1 MFTKLKYA
9 VTTAAIAASALVLS
23 GCAGGNAAQG
33 PAPEQ
38 QLQFG
43 LSGDV
48 AKLQPH
54 LDQGAAAMMLD
65 SVLHRGLLGYDAK
78 GEIVAALAEK
88 YEQTDP
94 TTYRFK
100 LHKGLTFHDGTP
112 LTSAEVKTSFEALAN
127 PASAAKIVSVTQG
140 IQSIETPDAET
151 VIIKLKS
158 PNAAFLN
165 YIADTTAAVLPPAA
179 FAAGGE
185 SWIGAGPFKLASRDK
200 GVSFVVEKFD
210 GYYNAGSVKLN
221 KISFPIYTDGQA
233 RTNALLAGDV
243 DLIDFVPWEE
253 FDRVKADS
261 NITLDAQSGP
271 FMYLNFNVTKGPFAQ
286 AAVREAVALA
296 VNRENVVSA
305 ALSGNGTPI
314 QGVPVP
320 KTSPFYNEAL
330 ANGWK
335 QNIDKAKAL
344 LAKAGYPEG
353 FTARM
358 LSTSQYAFHKDTAL
372 SVQSDLAAVGIK
384 LDLDLPDWATR
395 VSKGNSGDYD
405 ITVSGSAGVVN
416 DPSFLSKFVQGP
428 AEHTRSFGYQNEK
441 INTLL
446 AQGLAETDEAK
457 RKAIYDDVSQA
468 ILADAPFVSLA
479 GRSQAFAYQKSVSG
493 FSNLPGFLTFNS
505 GYTLAETSIVSK

>member
-1 MFTKLKYA
+1 MMFTKLKYA
-9 VTTAAIAASALVLS
+9 ATTAVIAASALALS
-23 GCAGGNAAQG
+23 ACGGGGTAEG
-33 PAPEQ
+33 PVEQ
-38 QLQFG
+38 ELQFG

-48 AKLQPH
+48 PKLQPH

-65 SVLHRGLLGYDAK
+65 SVLHRGLLGYDAN
-78 GEIVAALAEK
+78 GEVVTALAEK
-88 YEQTDP
+88 YDQPDP
-94 TTYRFK
+94 TTYKFT

-127 PASAAKIVSVTQG
+127 PASAAKIVSVAQG

-158 PNAAFLN
+158 PNAAFLS
-165 YIADTTAAVLPPAA
+165 YIADTTAAVLPSSA
-179 FAAGGE
+179 FTAGGE
-185 SWIGAGPFKLASRDK
+185 SWVGAGPFKLASHNK

-210 GYYNAGSVKLN
+210 GYYNAESVKLN
-221 KISFPIYTDGQA
+221 KIDFPIYTDGQA

-253 FDRVKADS
+253 FDRVKSDPG
-261 NITLDAQSGP
+261 ITLDAQSGP
-271 FMYLNFNVTKGPFAQ
+271 FMYLNFNVTKGPFAD
-286 AAVREAVALA
+286 AKVREAVALA

-320 KTSPFYNEAL
+320 ETSPFYNESL
-330 ANGWK
+330 ANGWE
-335 QNIDKAKAL
+335 QNIDKAKSL
-344 LAKAGYPEG
+344 LAEAGYPDG

-372 SVQSDLAAVGIK
+372 SVQSDLAAVGIQ

-395 VSKGNSGDYD
+395 VSKGNAGDYD
-405 ITVSGSAGVVN
+405 IAVSGSAGVVN

-428 AEHTRSFGYQNEK
+428 AEHTRSFGYDNNN

-457 RKAIYDDVSQA
+457 RKAIYDELSQT
-468 ILADAPFVSLA
+468 ILTDAPFVSLA
-479 GRSQAFAYQKSVSG
+479 GRAQAFAYQKSVTG

>member
-9 VTTAAIAASALVLS
+9 ATTAAIAASALALAA
-23 GCAGGNAAQG
+23 CGGGGTTQG
-33 PAPEQ
+33 AAPEQ
-38 QLQFG
+38 ELQFG

-48 AKLQPH
+48 PKLQPH
-54 LDQGAAAMMLD
+54 LDQGAAAMVLD
-65 SVLHRGLLGYDAK
+65 SVLHRGLLGYDSK
-78 GEIVAALAEK
+78 GEITTALADK

-94 TTYRFK
+94 TTYKFT
-100 LHKGLTFHDGTP
+100 LHKGLTFHDGSP
-112 LTSAEVKTSFEALAN
+112 LTSAEVKTSFEDLAN
-127 PASAAKIVSVTQG
+127 PKSSAKIVAVTQG
-140 IQSIETPDAET
+140 ISSIETPDAET

-158 PNAAFLN
+158 PNAAFLS

-179 FAAGGE
+179 FTAGGE
-185 SWIGAGPFKLASRDK
+185 SWVGAGPFKLASHDK

-210 GYYNAGSVKLN
+210 GYYNAESVKLN
-221 KISFPIYTDGQA
+221 KIDFPIYTDGQA

-253 FDRVKADS
+253 FDRVKSDS

-271 FMYLNFNVTKGPFAQ
+271 FMYLNFNVTKGPFAD
-286 AAVREAVALA
+286 AKVREAVALA

-320 KTSPFYNEAL
+320 ETSPFYNKSL
-330 ANGWK
+330 ANGWE
-335 QNIDKAKAL
+335 QNAEKAKSL
-344 LAKAGYPEG
+344 LAEAGYPDG

-395 VSKGNSGDYD
+395 VSKGNAGDYD
-405 ITVSGSAGVVN
+405 IAVSGSAGVVN

-428 AEHTRSFGYQNEK
+428 AEHTRSFGYDNAT
-441 INTLL
+441 INALL
-446 AQGLAETDEAK
+446 AKGVAETDEAK
-457 RKAIYDDVSQA
+457 RKAVYDELSET
-468 ILADAPFVSLA
+468 ILTDAPFVSLA
-479 GRSQAFAYQKSVSG
+479 GRAQAFAYQKSVTG
-493 FSNLPGFLTFNS
+493 FANLPGFLTFNS
-505 GYTLAETSIVSK
+505 GYTLTETSLVSP